1 MPRTESFVQ
10 GQPSKQVPTHV
21 TDVGLG
27 GLIGVVTGAS
37 VALGRDIERI
47 GVSVVQTTRAF
58 TAASA
63 YSGMVYL
70 VTGW

>member
-21 TDVGLG
+21 TDVGHG

-47 GVSVVQTTRAF
+47 GVSVVPTTRAF

-63 YSGMVYL
+63 YSAMVYL
-70 VTGW
+70 ITG